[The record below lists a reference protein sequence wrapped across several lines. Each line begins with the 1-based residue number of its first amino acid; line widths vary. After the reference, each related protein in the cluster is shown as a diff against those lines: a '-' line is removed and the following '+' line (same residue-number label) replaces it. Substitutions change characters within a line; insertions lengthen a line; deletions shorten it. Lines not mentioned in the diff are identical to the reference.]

1 MNIGY
6 LLLAFF
12 IGALIALQGPVNGSL
27 RTAVGSTPVFAAFIS
42 FAGGVL
48 VLGAASLIVGE
59 KWSSVS
65 RLVSVEPWQLS
76 GGLIGACFVFGM
88 TLLAPRIGL
97 ANMMSLVI
105 AGQIVGSLLYDRF
118 GWVGLAVRELS
129 LARVGGAAL
138 VIVGVLLVNFG
149 DRIPWLRS

>member
-1 MNIGY
+1 MNLGF

-12 IGALIALQGPVNGSL
+12 IGALISLQGPVNGSL
-27 RTAVGSTPVFAAFIS
+27 RAAVGSTPVFAAFIS

-59 KWSSVS
+59 RWSSVA
-65 RLVSVEPWQLS
+65 RLVAVQPWQLT

-97 ANMMSLVI
+97 ANMMSLVV
-105 AGQIVGSLLYDRF
+105 AGQIVGSLLFDRL

-129 LARVGGAAL
+129 PARVGGAGL
-138 VIVGVLLVNFG
+138 VIAGVLLVNFG
-149 DRIPWLRS
+149 DRVPWLRP